1 MRGTA
6 TALALLA
13 ASAALMSTA
22 SPASAQQDGR
32 ITGVVRSGDTQ
43 RPLSGAQVFIQGT
56 RIGALSNQE
65 GRYLI
70 TGVPAG
76 THEVRV
82 TIIGYTPTGQQVT
95 VAAGQTVTADFTL
108 SETAVA
114 LEGLVVTGTAREVR
128 AREVGNA
135 LDAVTSREL
144 ESIPVTNAENI
155 LAGRVP
161 GLTVLQGN
169 GQPGA
174 GTTVRVRAQT
184 TVSATMDPL
193 IYVDGIR
200 IFHETVGTQGG
211 ARLGL
216 SPLQDI
222 AAEDIER
229 IEVIKGAS
237 AATLYGTEASGGV
250 IQIFT
255 KRGVS
260 GAPIWSGEV
269 TGGFNN
275 QPDLGISSDPWDLFT
290 RCGGEMYGISM
301 QRDTY
306 GQEHKFRDVTCPESG
321 RWFENGPVQRYSLSV
336 RGGTGQLGYFVS
348 MNYNDED
355 GTLPTQ
361 NAKLG
366 GMRVNLDFSPAEDFK
381 VQVNSALSMRDL
393 TFVEDGNSL
402 RGFLLNVG
410 RGYSGNYQARLG
422 KDAEVDAACAGLA
435 SDVQCFANEYIWLDA
450 HNWTRTDRFTTGL
463 TIQHDATEHLT
474 NRLSIGWDFNQIN
487 NRRWQEWGAILTPL
501 GNYANAI
508 TYHQKL
514 SLDYAGTFSKPI
526 SDEISSAFSWGG
538 QLFRDNH
545 RYTSVSTNDFAGP
558 GVPTLRSGGR
568 APGAPSDNPFIQTNA
583 GVFLQEVLGYKDLLF
598 LTLGLRIDGNSAFG
612 DDFGLERYPKASLA
626 YVISDHSFWP
636 TSWWETMKLRGAFG
650 YSGRA
655 PGAFDKLRTW
665 SPISDDGVP
674 GFSPSDVG
682 NSNVGPE
689 RTREIEVGFDASM
702 FQGVAGLEVTYYNS
716 RTTEALVG
724 VSQPGSEGGW
734 GTRTENVG
742 ELMAEG
748 LEMQVNAALYRS
760 DFIEWRA
767 RANLAFS
774 RSEALDLNCQDLDGN
789 AANGKETC
797 QIVGVDN
804 SAYIRVGE
812 TVPAYWGWQVMNPDA
827 HAAPIRSDSILPIG
841 PVMPTRL
848 LGFSTSVSLGDHI
861 TVDAL
866 LEHQG
871 GHYLPNYTGIQNA
884 RRGVWYDC
892 YEIQKV
898 FAEVSRTG
906 NQSLLDPYTALERA
920 KCASNRMGSGSAAN
934 PEGYEYNYW
943 IEKADFWKLRSISV
957 SFQLPESWI
966 ERYADRATFTV
977 AGRNLFKWTDYQG
990 TDPEIEDYSDRAG
1003 SGSGAGAYG
1012 RREYYNLP
1020 PARSFLATLRVTF

>member
-1 MRGTA
+1 MRRVA

-13 ASAALMSTA
+13 TSLALVSAP

-32 ITGVVRSGDTQ
+32 ITGVVRSAETQ
-43 RPLSGAQVFIQGT
+43 RPLGGAQVFIQGT

-82 TIIGYTPTGQQVT
+82 TIIGYAATGQTVT
-95 VAAGQTVTADFTL
+95 VAAGQMATADF
-108 SETAVA
+108 SVKETAVA
-114 LEGLVVTGTAREVR
+114 LEGLVVTGTAKEVR

-144 ESIPVTNAENI
+144 ETVAVTNAENI

-174 GTTVRVRAQT
+174 GTTVRIRQQT
-184 TVSATMDPL
+184 TVSSTTDPL
-193 IYVDGIR
+193 IYVDGVR

-260 GAPIWSGEV
+260 GAPIWNGEV
-269 TGGFNN
+269 SMGLNN
-275 QPDLGISSDPWDLFT
+275 QPPFNIGGDPWDIFT
-290 RCGGEMYGISM
+290 KCGGEMYGISM
-301 QRDTY
+301 QTATY
-306 GQEHKFRDVTCPESG
+306 GQDQKFRDVTCPKSG
-321 RWFENGPVQRYSLSV
+321 RWFSNGQVQRYSLSV
-336 RGGTGQLGYFVS
+336 RGGSGGTGYFVS
-348 MNYNDED
+348 LNYNDEN

-366 GMRVNLDFSPAEDFK
+366 GMRVNLDFAPAEDFK
-381 VQVNSALSMRDL
+381 VQVNSAISMRDL
-393 TFVEDGNSL
+393 AFVEDGNSL

-410 RGYSGNYQARLG
+410 RGYSGNYLARAG
-422 KDAEVDAACAGLA
+422 DERCAGLA
-435 SDVQCFANEYIWLDA
+435 ADVLCFTNEYIWIDA
-450 HNWTRTDRFTTGL
+450 INTTRADRFTSGV
-463 TIQHDATEHLT
+463 TIQHDATENLT
-474 NRLSIGWDFNQIN
+474 NRLVIGWDFDQIN
-487 NRRWQEWGAILTPL
+487 NKRWQMWGAILTPL
-501 GNYANAI
+501 GNYDNAI

-514 SLDYAGTFSKPI
+514 SLDYAGTFSKPF
-526 SDEISSAFSWGG
+526 SESLTSAFSWGG

-545 RYTSVSTNDFAGP
+545 RRTGVATNDFAGP
-558 GVPTLRSGGR
+558 GVPTLSSGGR
-568 APGAPSDNPFIQTNA
+568 APGAPTDVPYTTTNA
-583 GVFLQEVLGYKDLLF
+583 GIFLQEVLGYQDKLF
-598 LTLGLRIDGNSAFG
+598 LTLGLRVDGNSAFG
-612 DDFGLERYPKASLA
+612 DNFGLERYPKASLS

-655 PGAFDKLRTW
+655 PGTFDKLRTW
-665 SPISDDGVP
+665 SPVSDDGVP
-674 GFSPSDVG
+674 AFSPRDVG
-682 NSNVGPE
+682 NADVGPE
-689 RTREIEVGFDASM
+689 RTRELELGFDASM
-702 FQGVAGLEVTYYNS
+702 FQGIAGVEATYYNAK
-716 RTTEALVG
+716 TTDALVG

-742 ELMAEG
+742 ELQASG
-748 LEMQVNAALYRS
+748 LEMQINAALYRS
-760 DFIEWRA
+760 DFIEWRV

-774 RSEALDLNCQDLDGN
+774 KSEALDLNCQDTDGN
-789 AANGKETC
+789 PANGKENC
-797 QIVGVDN
+797 QVVSAGLG
-804 SAYIRVGE
+804 AYIRTGG
-812 TVPAYWGWQVMNPDA
+812 TAVPTYWVYKIMNPDE
-827 HAAPIRSDSILPIG
+827 HAAPIRSDTILPIG

-848 LGFSTSVSLGDHI
+848 LGFSTSLSIGDNI

-871 GHYLPNYTGIQNA
+871 GHYLPNYTGYQDA
-884 RRGVWYDC
+884 RRGVWFDC
-892 YEIQKV
+892 YEIQRAMAAVYKGG
-898 FAEVSRTG
+898 A
-906 NQSLLDPYTALERA
+906 QSLLDPYTAMQRA
-920 KCASNRMGSGSAAN
+920 RCATNIMGAGAVTNQGGHDSS
-934 PEGYEYNYW
+934 YW
-943 IEKADFWKLRSISV
+943 YEKADFWKLRSISV
-957 SFQLPESWI
+957 SYQLPEAWI
-966 ERYADRATFTV
+966 QGVADRATFTL
-977 AGRNLFKWTDYQG
+977 AGRNLFKWTNFTG
-990 TDPEIEDYSDRAG
+990 TDPEVEDYSDRAG
-1003 SGSGAGAYG
+1003 QGGGAGAYG
-1012 RREYYNLP
+1012 RREYYSLP
-1020 PARSFLATLRVTF
+1020 PSRTFLATLRVTF

>member
-1 MRGTA
+1 MRRVA

-13 ASAALMSTA
+13 TSLAWVPTA
-22 SPASAQQDGR
+22 TPASAQEQGR
-32 ITGVVRSGDTQ
+32 ISGVVRSADTQ

-56 RIGALSNQE
+56 RIGGLSNQE

-70 TGVPAG
+70 NGVPAG
-76 THEVRV
+76 THQVRV
-82 TIIGYTPTGQQVT
+82 TIIGYAQTGQTVT
-95 VAAGQTVTADFTL
+95 VAAGQTVTADF
-108 SETAVA
+108 SIAESAVS
-114 LEGLVVTGTAREVR
+114 LEGLVVTGTAKEVR
-128 AREVGNA
+128 AREVGSA

-144 ESIPVTNAENI
+144 ENVAVTNAENI

-174 GTTVRVRAQT
+174 GTTVRIRAQT
-184 TVSATMDPL
+184 TVSSTTDPL
-193 IYVDGIR
+193 IYVDGVR

-260 GAPIWSGEV
+260 GAPIWNAEV
-269 TGGFNN
+269 TQGINN
-275 QPDLGISSDPWDLFT
+275 QPDFNIGGDPWDIFT
-290 RCGGEMYGISM
+290 KCGTEMYGISM
-301 QRDTY
+301 QTATY
-306 GQEHKFRDVTCPESG
+306 GQDQKFRDVTCPSSG
-321 RWFENGPVQRYSLSV
+321 RWFSNGPVARYSLSV
-336 RGGTGQLGYFVS
+336 RGGSGGLGYFVS

-381 VQVNSALSMRDL
+381 VQVNSAISMRDL

-410 RGYSGNYQARLG
+410 RGYSGNYLARAG
-422 KDAEVDAACAGLA
+422 DERCAGLA
-435 SDVQCFANEYIWLDA
+435 SDVTCFTNEYIWIDA
-450 HNWTRTDRFTTGL
+450 NNWTRADRFTTGL
-463 TIQHDATEHLT
+463 TVQHDATENLT
-474 NRLSIGWDFNQIN
+474 NRLVIGWDFNQIN
-487 NRRWQEWGAILTPL
+487 NKRWQKWGAILTPL
-501 GNYANAI
+501 GNYANSI

-514 SLDYAGTFSKPI
+514 SIDYAGTFSKPI
-526 SDEISSAFSWGG
+526 SETVSSAFSWGG
-538 QLFRDNH
+538 QIFRDNH
-545 RYTSVSTNDFAGP
+545 RRTEVSTNDFAGP
-558 GVPTLRSGGR
+558 GVPTLSSGGR
-568 APGAPSDNPFIQTNA
+568 APGAPTDVPYTQTNA
-583 GVFLQEVLGYKDLLF
+583 GIFLQEVIGYQDLLF
-598 LTLGLRIDGNSAFG
+598 LTLGLRVDGNSAFG
-612 DDFGLERYPKASLA
+612 DDFGLEKYPKASVA
-626 YVISDHSFWP
+626 YVISDYGFWP

-665 SPISDDGVP
+665 SPISDDGTP
-674 GFSPSDVG
+674 GFSPRDVG
-682 NSNVGPE
+682 NSAVGPE

-702 FQGVAGLEVTYYNS
+702 FQGIAGLEFTYYNS
-716 RTTEALVG
+716 KTTDALVG

-748 LEMQVNAALYRS
+748 IEMQVNGVFYRS
-760 DFIEWRA
+760 DFLEWRG
-767 RANLAFS
+767 RANVAFN
-774 RSEALDLNCQDLDGN
+774 RSEAQDLNCADLDGN

-797 QIVGVDN
+797 QIVGVGN
-804 SAYIRVGE
+804 GAFIRVGH
-812 TVPAYWGWQVMNPDA
+812 TIPTYWGWKIMNPDE

-848 LGFSTSVSLGDHI
+848 LGFSTSLSIGDYI

-871 GHYLPNYTGIQNA
+871 GHYLPNFTGYQNE
-884 RRGVWYDC
+884 RRGVWYNC
-892 YEIQKV
+892 YEAQR
-898 FAEVSRTG
+898 AMAAVSKG
-906 NQSLLDPYTALERA
+906 GSPSLLDPYTALERA
-920 KCASNRMGSGSAAN
+920 RCATNIMGAGASTNPSGHDA
-934 PEGYEYNYW
+934 NYW
-943 IEKADFWKLRSISV
+943 IDKADFWKLRSVSV
-957 SFQLPESWI
+957 SFQFPEAWI
-966 ERYADRATFTV
+966 GRYADRATFTL
-977 AGRNLFKWTDYQG
+977 AGRNLIKWTDFEG

-1003 SGSGAGAYG
+1003 QGTGAGAYG
-1012 RREYYNLP
+1012 RREYYSLP
-1020 PARSFLATLRVTF
+1020 PSRQFLATLRVTF

>member
-1 MRGTA
+1 MRRVA

-13 ASAALMSTA
+13 TSLAWVSTA
-22 SPASAQQDGR
+22 TPASAQEPGR
-32 ITGVVRSGDTQ
+32 ISGIVRSADTQ
-43 RPLSGAQVFIQGT
+43 RPLSGAQVFVQGT
-56 RIGALSNQE
+56 RIGGLSNQE

-70 TGVPAG
+70 NGVPAG
-76 THEVRV
+76 THQVRV
-82 TIIGYTPTGQQVT
+82 TIIGYAQTGQTVT
-95 VAAGQTVTADFTL
+95 VAAGQTVTADF
-108 SETAVA
+108 SMAESAVS
-114 LEGLVVTGTAREVR
+114 LEGLVVTGTAKEVR

-144 ESIPVTNAENI
+144 ESTPVTNAENI

-184 TVSATMDPL
+184 TVSATTDPL

-200 IFHETVGTQGG
+200 IFHESVGAGGG
-211 ARLGL
+211 ARVGI

-269 TGGFNN
+269 TAGLNN
-275 QPDLGISSDPWDLFT
+275 QPDFNIGGDPWDIFT
-290 RCGGEMYGISM
+290 KCGGEMYGISM
-301 QRDTY
+301 QSSTY
-306 GQEHKFRDVTCPESG
+306 GQDYKFRDVTCPESG
-321 RWFENGPVQRYSLSV
+321 RWFSNGALQRYSLSV
-336 RGGTGQLGYFVS
+336 RGGAGGLGYFVS

-366 GMRVNLDFSPAEDFK
+366 GLRANLDFNPAENWK

-393 TFVEDGNSL
+393 SFVEDGNSL

-410 RGYSGNYQARLG
+410 RGYSGNYQARAG
-422 KDAEVDAACAGLA
+422 KDAAVDAACAALPAG
-435 SDVQCFANEYIWLDA
+435 VQCFANEYIWLDA
-450 HNWTRTDRFTTGL
+450 NNWTRADRFTTGV
-463 TIQHDATEHLT
+463 TIQHDATENLT
-474 NRLSIGWDFNQIN
+474 NRLSVGWDFNQVN

-501 GNYANAI
+501 GNYNNNI
-508 TYHQKL
+508 TSHQKL
-514 SLDYAGTFSKPI
+514 SIDYAGTFSKPI
-526 SDEISSAFSWGG
+526 NDNISSAFSWGG

-545 RYTSVSTNDFAGP
+545 RYTSVTANDFAGP
-558 GVPTLRSGGR
+558 GIPTLSSGGR
-568 APGAPSDNPFIQTNA
+568 APGQPADNPFIQTNA
-583 GVFLQEVLGYKDLLF
+583 GIFLQEVLGYKDLLF
-598 LTLGLRIDGNSAFG
+598 LTLGLRVDGNSAFG
-612 DDFGLERYPKASLA
+612 DDFGLEKYPKASVA
-626 YVISDHSFWP
+626 YVISDHDFWP

-650 YSGRA
+650 FSGRA
-655 PGAFDKLRTW
+655 PGAFDKFRTW
-665 SPISDDGVP
+665 SPVSDDGTP
-674 GFSPSDVG
+674 AFSPRDVG
-682 NSNVGPE
+682 NSGVGPE

-702 FQGVAGLEVTYYNS
+702 FQGIAGLEFTYYNS

-724 VSQPGSEGGW
+724 VSQPSSEGGW

-742 ELMAEG
+742 ELLAEG
-748 LEMQVNAALYRS
+748 VEMQINGVFYRS
-760 DFIEWRA
+760 DFLEWRG
-767 RANLAFS
+767 RANLAFT
-774 RSEALDLNCQDLDGN
+774 RSEAVDLNCADVDGN

-804 SAYIRVGE
+804 SAYIRVGH
-812 TVPAYWGWQVMNPDA
+812 TLPTYWGWKIMNPDE

-841 PVMPTRL
+841 PVMPTTL
-848 LGFSTSVSLGDHI
+848 LGFSTSVSIGDHI

-871 GHYLPNYTGIQNA
+871 GHYLPNYTGYQNE

-892 YEIQKV
+892 YDIQRVQAQVK
-898 FAEVSRTG
+898 STG
-906 NQSLLDPYTALERA
+906 NQSLLDPYTAMERA
-920 KCASNRMGSGSAAN
+920 RCATNIMGSGSSAN
-934 PEGYEYNYW
+934 PTGHDSNYW
-943 IEKADFWKLRSISV
+943 IDKADFWKLRSISV
-957 SFQLPESWI
+957 SFQLPDAWI
-966 ERYADRATFTV
+966 DRYADRATFTV
-977 AGRNLFKWTDYQG
+977 AGRNLMKWTDFEG
-990 TDPEIEDYSDRAG
+990 TDPEIEDYTDRAG

-1020 PARSFLATLRVTF
+1020 PSRSFLATLRVTF